1 MEAVTRRYD
10 AVVFDLFG
18 TLVPEFSRTDFFQAV
33 RAAADRLGC
42 DREAFERE
50 WSRTAMLRQT
60 GAYPGGMEEN
70 ARAIVASLGGAE
82 PTAHAVAEAL
92 APRDELYDRWFHPRD
107 GALETLR
114 EVKTRGYPVA
124 LVSMCAPDTPERW
137 RASDM
142 APFVDVTVF
151 SSETGLRKPNAEIY
165 LAACDGLGVE
175 PDRCVYLR
183 RRCVRRA
190 LRRGGGG
197 DDRLPD
203 PAAGPGRGRCA
214 DARTRGGLA
223 WSLDRRPAGAARPPA
238 RSDGIAWTDR
248 EPRYTLSAFARP

>member
-1 MEAVTRRYD
+1 MTRRFD

-18 TLVPEFSRTDFFQAV
+18 TLVPEFSHTDFFEAV

-42 DREAFERE
+42 DREAFDRE
-50 WSRTAMLRQT
+50 WSRTAVLRQT

-70 ARAIVASLGGAE
+70 VRAIVASLGGGE
-82 PTAHAVAEAL
+82 PTPDAVAEAL
-92 APRDELYDRWFHPRD
+92 TPRAALYDRWFHPRD

-151 SSETGLRKPNAEIY
+151 SSETGLRKPDPEIY
-165 LAACDGLGVE
+165 LAACEGLRVE
-175 PDRCVYLR
+175 PDRCLY
-183 RRCVRRA
+183 C
-190 LRRGGGG
+190 G
-197 DDRLPD
+197 DGAYGELSGAGAVGMGAFLIRPPD
-203 PAAGPGRGRCA
+203 LAVA
-214 DARTRGGLA
+214 DALTPEPEDDWSGPSIADLRELLDLLPAVTGSSGRIGSRGTR
-223 WSLDRRPAGAARPPA
+223 
-238 RSDGIAWTDR
+238 
-248 EPRYTLSAFARP
+248 